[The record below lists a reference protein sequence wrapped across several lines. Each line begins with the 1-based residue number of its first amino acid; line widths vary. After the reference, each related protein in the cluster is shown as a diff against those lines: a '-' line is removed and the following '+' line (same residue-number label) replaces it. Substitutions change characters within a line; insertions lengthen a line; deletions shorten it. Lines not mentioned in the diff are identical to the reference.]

1 MRAAYDNLIG
11 LLTRTVSGGSGQWA
25 INKHKAALG
34 AEQNSLG
41 GMGGEGGRGE
51 VGELLSAGSLIHTG
65 VRLATGELEQGMHGR
80 RKAGLREQ
88 SFMSY

>member
-41 GMGGEGGRGE
+41 GMGGRWERESGGAS
-51 VGELLSAGSLIHTG
+51 VGRISHSHRRQAGY
-65 VRLATGELEQGMHGR
+65 R
-80 RKAGLREQ
+80 
-88 SFMSY
+88 

>member
-41 GMGGEGGRGE
+41 GMGGK
-51 VGELLSAGSLIHTG
+51 VGEGKWGSFCRQDLSFTPASGWLQVNWSKVCT
-65 VRLATGELEQGMHGR
+65 AEER
-80 RKAGLREQ
+80 RG
-88 SFMSY
+88 

>member
-1 MRAAYDNLIG
+1 MRAAYDSLIG

-41 GMGGEGGRGE
+41 GTGGGRRGV

-80 RKAGLREQ
+80 RKVGLREQ